1 MDVVEECGVSQFP
14 HGWTKAIGS
23 HLRGSHPELR
33 ARALLLIRARQ
44 ISALDDELQRI
55 AGDPADKAEIR
66 VMALGVL
73 APRRPSLSEE
83 NFEFLLGLL
92 GPGTQA
98 DLRQSAAQVVARAR
112 LSEAQL
118 VSLAQEQLPAAD
130 PLVLPHLLEAYHR
143 AQSAEV
149 GKAMIAGLIA
159 SKYSAEGIAA
169 ERVPELLRNYH
180 GDVQGAAKPLLARI
194 EEQKQMRAAR
204 LRELQPL
211 LRFGDIDRGREVFF
225 GSKAG
230 CGSCHTIM
238 TEGGQ
243 VGPDLTGIG
252 GIRSGIDLLEAIV
265 YPSASFVPGHEVY
278 RVETKQ
284 EVHSGVQGESTPEA
298 VVIISGPHDR
308 VRIPRKDIVSIRPSP
323 VSLMPDGFAENLT
336 AQELT
341 NLLAFLQS
349 QTSRDAADLG
359 RME

>member
-1 MDVVEECGVSQFP
+1 MDVVEECGIPEFP
-14 HGWTKAIGS
+14 HGWIKAIGG

-33 ARALLLIRARQ
+33 ARALSLIRARQ
-44 ISALDDELQRI
+44 ISALDDDLQRI
-55 AGDPADKAEIR
+55 AAGPADKAETR

-73 APRRPSLSEE
+73 APRRPSLSDE
-83 NFEFLLGLL
+83 NFAFLLGLL
-92 GPGTQA
+92 GPESQA
-98 DLRQSAAQVVARAR
+98 DLRQSAAQVIARAK

-118 VSLAQEQLPAAD
+118 VSLARQQLPAAD
-130 PLVLPHLLEAYHR
+130 PLVLPHLLDAYHR
-143 AQSAEV
+143 AKSPEV

-159 SKYSAEGIAA
+159 SKYSSEGIAA

-180 GDVQGAAKPLLARI
+180 GDVQGTAKPLLARI
-194 EEQKQMRAAR
+194 EEQKQKRAAR

-211 LRFGDIDRGREVFF
+211 LRSGDIDRGRDVFF

-278 RVETKQ
+278 RVETRQ
-284 EVHSGVQGESTPEA
+284 EVHSGVQGESTPESI
-298 VVIISGPHDR
+298 VIISGPHDR
-308 VRIPRKDIVSIRPSP
+308 VRTRARTSSPSGHPPSRSCRMASPR
-323 VSLMPDGFAENLT
+323 T
-336 AQELT
+336 
-341 NLLAFLQS
+341 
-349 QTSRDAADLG
+349 
-359 RME
+359 